1 MIQPMESGK
10 RGHPGRERARRRQAG
25 AVLLAALLLGLA
37 ARDGASR
44 AAGPETAA
52 SESVSAF
59 LERHWTVPIPLQ
71 GPPPARFSPLEA
83 SLAPEACGACHA
95 PQYADWKSSLHSQ
108 SMGPGVR
115 GQTMELIEEDPETAR
130 LCYTCHAPLSE
141 QQEVVSG
148 VDGLGFAGLVENPHF
163 DRGLQE
169 KGLSCAGCH
178 VRGHE
183 RFGPPRRVGSPASP
197 IPRDQFPHNGVT
209 RTPAFR
215 ASEFCKGC
223 HQFGTDGYALNGKLL
238 EDTYN
243 EWRAGPYAGRG
254 IQCQDCHMPN
264 RRHLWRGI
272 HDPEMVR
279 QGVRIHVGT
288 GKKRYAPGERLTAT
302 LTVTNTGVGHFFPT
316 YVTPKVV
323 ARFSLVDGGGRTVEG
338 SLEEHAIGREVAL
351 DLSQELY
358 DTRIPPGKAH
368 TVIYRRTVART
379 GLRLRISVVVY
390 PDHFYTRFFEARLA
404 AGAERPGAS
413 LLREALEKTRRSAF
427 PLFEEERPIS

>member
-1 MIQPMESGK
+1 MRSREQGQPE
-10 RGHPGRERARRRQAG
+10 REHAPRRQPR
-25 AVLLAALLLGLA
+25 AVLVATLLVGLA
-37 ARDGASR
+37 AGDGASR
-44 AAGPETAA
+44 AAAPEAA

-95 PQYADWKSSLHSQ
+95 PQFADWKTSHHSQ

-115 GQTMELIEEDPETAR
+115 GQTVVLVGEEPETAR

-169 KGLSCAGCH
+169 KGLTCAGCH

-197 IPRDQFPHNGVT
+197 IPRDQLPHNGVT

-223 HQFGTDGYALNGKLL
+223 HQFGPDGYALNGKLL

-243 EWRAGPYAGRG
+243 EWRAGPYAARG
-254 IQCQDCHMPN
+254 IQCQDCHMPG

-272 HDPEMVR
+272 HDPDMVR
-279 QGVRIHVGT
+279 QGVRIRVGT
-288 GKKRYAPGERLTAT
+288 GKKRYAPGESLTAT
-302 LTVTNTGVGHFFPT
+302 LTVTNTGVGHLFPT

-323 ARFSLVDGGGRTVEG
+323 ARISLVDGSGRTEEG
-338 SLEEHAIGREVAL
+338 SLQEDPIGREVTL
-351 DLSQELY
+351 DLTRELY

-368 TVIYRRTVART
+368 TVTYRRKVSRA
-379 GLRLRISVVVY
+379 GLRLRASVVVY
-390 PDHFYTRFFEARLA
+390 PDSFYTRFFEARLA
-404 AGAERPGAS
+404 ADAEGPGAS